1 MANYYPRQCRTKR
14 TKHQAVKAQRR
25 NPNLKMLKRQVPH
38 RNKAVI
44 FTTKRLSTRSR
55 PIHEIR
61 ANQVQV
67 AHKVVITLLL
77 LSRVVLSGEKCLL
90 RLLGTVS
97 KLIHI
102 RTNWLVNFCRKSNSR
117 VCKPSNSISNSSQS
131 QETLSFNH
139 TWCLRRGHL

>member
-1 MANYYPRQCRTKR
+1 MANYFPRQCRTKR

-38 RNKAVI
+38 RNKAVT
-44 FTTKRLSTRSR
+44 FTTKRLSTQSR

-77 LSRVVLSGEKCLL
+77 LSQVVLSGEKCLL

-102 RTNWLVNFCRKSNSR
+102 RTNWLVNFCRKSNKCHSPSTFSEKISR
-117 VCKPSNSISNSSQS
+117 QLEAILIFPS
-131 QETLSFNH
+131 TF
-139 TWCLRRGHL
+139 